1 MFQLAS
7 AKSHNLCANH
17 CPSLLPA
24 NFCFSPLY
32 VKGKCSHGG
41 DFDDTSTTDPVGG
54 ISKDDTGSSH
64 GFLHQDAVSLAVNA
78 TVELLEDIRLSV
90 GDENFLRC

>member
-1 MFQLAS
+1 MLTIVPPCCLLDIHRIQTFV
-7 AKSHNLCANH
+7 
-17 CPSLLPA
+17 SLL
-24 NFCFSPLY
+24 FLPLY

-41 DFDDTSTTDPVGG
+41 AFDDTSRTDPVGG

>member
-1 MFQLAS
+1 MLAF
-7 AKSHNLCANH
+7 APPCCLLDIHRIKSFV
-17 CPSLLPA
+17 SLLFLTIL
-24 NFCFSPLY
+24 N

-41 DFDDTSTTDPVGG
+41 AFDRTSRTDPVGG
-54 ISKDDTGSSH
+54 INKDDTGSSH
-64 GFLHQDAVSLAVNA
+64 GFLHKDAVNLAVNA